1 MIDTEIR
8 TLLNAPADG
17 VGAPPLAHLEDTL
30 TAGYAHALALEAER
44 WRLERRIAEVAAE
57 LDEDSSLRGSELRK
71 LSRSDSSAR
80 IVRSISGCVLEAR
93 TRCSTLA
100 AIVGE
105 INASPFAAAR
115 IPAISCWIDASLRR

>member
-44 WRLERRIAEVAAE
+44 WRLERRIAEVAAA
-57 LDEDSSLRGSELRK
+57 LEDHQGPLRSSELRK
-71 LSRSDSSAR
+71 LSRSLKTATANLTELR
-80 IVRSISGCVLEAR
+80 ALLG
-93 TRCSTLA
+93 
-100 AIVGE
+100 
-105 INASPFAAAR
+105 
-115 IPAISCWIDASLRR
+115 SLRQRAAEVR